1 MLITSIL
8 KVESI
13 LVPVKTDLLVPVQ
26 APNNVNAPLLERTRN
41 SSYRYLFRQPKYEF
55 AIVE

>member
-26 APNNVNAPLLERTRN
+26 APNNVNAPLIERRN

>member
-26 APNNVNAPLLERTRN
+26 APNNVNAPLLERRN